1 MQKASQKRTKAYST
15 QLVLKTIYSNG
26 QISRADI
33 ARSTNLTPPTIS
45 DLVGKLIKDGLVKEI
60 GHAPSSSGRRAILLD
75 VVDDSRQ
82 IVGIDLSR
90 QDFRGALANLRGK
103 IENRLDLNLG
113 RKDGEEAL
121 SLVFALIDKLVETA
135 KSPLLGI
142 GIGAPGLIDASE
154 GILQQAV
161 NLNWRHIPLRNIL
174 HERYRLP
181 VYMANDCQAAA
192 LAEYTFGRDLESE
205 NELPLVVINMGWGVG
220 AGIIIDG
227 KLLHGT
233 PVGAGEIGHVKVID
247 GGMQCACG
255 NYGCLETVASSQAI
269 TKRMSAIMADNPHSS
284 LKKFV
289 TDPSKITSENVIE
302 ALENGN
308 KDVQQIIYK
317 AGEAL
322 GIAAAN
328 LVSVL
333 GSCRILIHS
342 KIARSNPLLVET
354 IRETLSQR
362 TLPSLV
368 RATEVGVT
376 SLGSDNVILGA
387 SALVLHHELGVL

>member
-75 VVDDSRQ
+75 VVDASRQ

-192 LAEYTFGRDLESE
+192 LAEYTFGRDIESE

>member
-45 DLVGKLIKDGLVKEI
+45 DLVGKLIKDGLVAEI
-60 GHAPSSSGRRAILLD
+60 GYAPSSSGRRAILLD
-75 VVDDSRQ
+75 VVDASRQ

-192 LAEYTFGRDLESE
+192 LAEYTFGRDIESE